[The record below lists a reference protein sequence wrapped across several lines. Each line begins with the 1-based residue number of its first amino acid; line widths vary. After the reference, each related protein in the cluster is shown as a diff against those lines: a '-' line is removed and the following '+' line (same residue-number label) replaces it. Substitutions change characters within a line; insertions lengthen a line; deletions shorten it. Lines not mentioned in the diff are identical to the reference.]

1 MSLGAILIC
10 AHERIFNLT
19 WRQILQCAMGTL
31 CVVKLDVGGKAMLE
45 ICLSCIILPIQIF
58 LLECD
63 KEGFSNGIVMRSSQ
77 IGKRLYYDVLVEQ
90 RYIELPGH
98 CKK

>member
-1 MSLGAILIC
+1 MRFSFA

-19 WRQILQCAMGTL
+19 WRQILQCTMGTL
-31 CVVKLDVGGKAMLE
+31 CVVKFDVGGKAMLE
-45 ICLSCIILPIQIF
+45 ICLSCIILPIQVF

-90 RYIELPGH
+90 IYIELPGH